1 MGHGF
6 MKEMGGGQREDEPS
20 GKALREDAPLG
31 LSPGPGR
38 HCLV

>member
-6 MKEMGGGQREDEPS
+6 MKDMGGGQGKDEPS
-20 GKALREDAPLG
+20 GKALWEGAPLG

-38 HCLV
+38 HCPV